1 MNPEVILRIIFGLIG
16 FGIMVFVH
24 ELGHFIAAKRVGI
37 GVETFSLGWGRKIV
51 GFDYKGTNY
60 RISMLPFGGYCKLK
74 GEDPFSPQ
82 EQRPDGTFFAASPWK
97 RIVTS
102 AAGPLANV
110 LFAVLVLTLIWW
122 IGFNV
127 RTDGNRIILAS
138 DYSLDSFSDAT
149 PATKAGLQ
157 TGDRIVAVDDR
168 RVNHFQDLLESVAT
182 APNQE
187 ILLTIEREGRQLQT
201 TLIPEL
207 DLDTGAGRIG
217 VYAWRDPIV
226 DKVAPGEAAA
236 LAGLQRG
243 DRIVAAGG
251 NPVRHTMDLYQQ
263 LQDRPETLPIRYQ
276 RDGTERQATLVLNYD
291 EEGFVNLGCTFAV
304 GVFPS
309 QQMGLVG
316 ALGKGIEE
324 SGEALVLTVRS
335 IGLLFQGVNLRKAVA
350 GPLKIIDIVG
360 STATSG
366 FSISFTHG
374 IVNYFRLLCFLS
386 MVLFLINLLPIPGL
400 DGGQILVFTLEA
412 LRRKPLDPKVI
423 SRIQMIG
430 FSFIVLLAVV
440 VTFNDLLF
448 YIGR

>member
-1 MNPEVILRIIFGLIG
+1 MLLTIVFGIIG

-24 ELGHFIAAKRVGI
+24 ELGHFVAAKRVGI

-74 GEDPFSPQ
+74 GEDPYNPQ
-82 EQRPDGTFFAASPWK
+82 EQRADGTFFAASPWK

-110 LFAVLVLTLIWW
+110 LFAILVLTLIWW
-122 IGFNV
+122 IGFDV
-127 RTDGNRIILAS
+127 HTDGNRIILAS
-138 DYSLDSFSDAT
+138 DYSMDSFAGT
-149 PATKAGLQ
+149 PPATQAGLK
-157 TGDRIVAVDDR
+157 TGDRILAVNGR
-168 RVNHFQDLLESVAT
+168 RVNHFQDLLEYVAT
-182 APNQE
+182 APNRA
-187 ILLTIEREGRQLQT
+187 IVLTIEREGRQLQT
-201 TLIPEL
+201 TLTPEL

-226 DKVAPGEAAA
+226 DQVTPGEAAS

-251 NPVRHTMDLYQQ
+251 HPVRHTMDLYQQ
-263 LQDRPETLPIRYQ
+263 LQDKPETLPIRYQ
-276 RDGTERQATLVLNYD
+276 RDGTERQATLVMDYN
-291 EEGFVNLGCTFAV
+291 EEGYANLGCTFALGVYPSPRV
-304 GVFPS
+304 GPI
-309 QQMGLVG
+309 G
-316 ALGKGIEE
+316 ALRKGAEE
-324 SGEALVLTVRS
+324 SWEILTVTLKGF
-335 IGLLFQGVNLRKAVA
+335 GLLFQGINLRKAVA
-350 GPLKIIDIVG
+350 GPLRIIYTVG
-360 STATSG
+360 SAATSG
-366 FSISFTHG
+366 FSFG
-374 IVNYFRLLCFLS
+374 FAQGLAYYFRLLCWLS
-386 MVLFLINLLPIPGL
+386 IVLFIINLLPIPGL

-440 VTFNDLLF
+440 VTFNDIFLF
-448 YIGR
+448 MGR

>member
-1 MNPEVILRIIFGLIG
+1 VVLTIIFGIIG

-37 GVETFSLGWGRKIV
+37 EVETFSLGWGRKIV

-60 RISMLPFGGYCKLK
+60 RLSMLPFGGYCKLK
-74 GEDPFSPQ
+74 GEDPYSPQ
-82 EQRPDGTFFAASPWK
+82 EQRADGTFFAASPWK

-127 RTDGNRIILAS
+127 YTDGNRIILAS
-138 DYSLDSFSDAT
+138 EYAMDSFTDPP
-149 PATKAGLQ
+149 PATKAGLK
-157 TGDRIVAVDDR
+157 TGDRILAVDHR
-168 RVNHFQDLLESVAT
+168 PVNNFQDLLESVAT

-187 ILLTIEREGRQLQT
+187 IVLTIERGGRQLQT
-201 TLIPEL
+201 SLIPEL

-226 DKVAPGEAAA
+226 DKVTPGGAAS
-236 LAGLQRG
+236 LAGLRRG

-251 NPVRHTMDLYQQ
+251 NTVRHTMDLYQQ
-263 LQDRPETLPIRYQ
+263 LQDRPATLPIRYQ
-276 RDGTERQATLVLNYD
+276 RDGTERQATLVLNFS
-291 EEGFVNLGCTFAV
+291 EEGFADLGCTFAV
-304 GVFPS
+304 GVYPS
-309 QQMGLVG
+309 QRVGPLG
-316 ALGKGIEE
+316 ALRKGAEE
-324 SGEALVLTVRS
+324 SWEILTVTLKGF
-335 IGLLFQGVNLRKAVA
+335 GLLFQGINLRKAVA
-350 GPLKIIDIVG
+350 GPLRIIYTVG
-360 STATSG
+360 SAATSG
-366 FSISFTHG
+366 FSFG
-374 IVNYFRLLCFLS
+374 VAYGLVYYFRLLCWLS
-386 MVLFLINLLPIPGL
+386 IVLFIINLLPIPGL
-400 DGGQILVFTLEA
+400 DGGQILIFLLEV

-440 VTFNDLLF
+440 VTFNDIFLF
-448 YIGR
+448 MGR